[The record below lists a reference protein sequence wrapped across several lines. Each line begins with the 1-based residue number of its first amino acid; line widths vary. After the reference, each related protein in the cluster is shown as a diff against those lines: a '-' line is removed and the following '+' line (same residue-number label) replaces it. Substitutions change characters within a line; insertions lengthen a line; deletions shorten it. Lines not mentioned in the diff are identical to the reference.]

1 MKAMEIMKV
10 YLVTTEPSNMYN
22 VHICS
27 HKGYHRKQRT
37 LVLFPWKLPTKAT
50 NLSCFPYY
58 NNHGSNQCY
67 LYIQIIKMT
76 FNGLKISKLKI
87 LRNLEVRI
95 HYSFSRE
102 YRGWKNWLQSEFLP
116 SFIFW
121 VDKLISRKI

>member
-37 LVLFPWKLPTKAT
+37 IVV
-50 NLSCFPYY
+50 FPYY

-102 YRGWKNWLQSEFLP
+102 YRG
-116 SFIFW
+116 
-121 VDKLISRKI
+121 